1 MRGLKT
7 TIDVFNHVI
16 KHNKVG
22 MNTAFREE
30 EPLHMGHN
38 VQRVREIIGI
48 KQLELGQRCNGWSQQ
63 QISKL
68 ESAEFIDEP
77 TLEVLAVGLGVTPE
91 FIKNF
96 KEEKAI
102 YNIQH
107 NSDSASYPSQ
117 NYQATIT
124 YQNSDKVV
132 ELLEKFINEDKAK
145 TELIANL
152 SKAVSNL
159 AEQVEKLKKEK

>member
-1 MRGLKT
+1 
-7 TIDVFNHVI
+7 
-16 KHNKVG
+16 
-22 MNTAFREE
+22 
-30 EPLHMGHN
+30 MGHN

-107 NSDSASYPSQ
+107 NSDSASVHSNQ
-117 NYQATIT
+117 VYQSTIT